1 MENQAA
7 LEAKETELQKKKKQ
21 TAELQH
27 ALEQAAEDK
36 AKAVASAENGE
47 SGLREHIKS
56 LKSLVGI
63 KNESIM
69 ALEEE
74 VSILRREDSEREAEK
89 KRQLNSAHAEAR
101 ELRERVQELE
111 ASLRELTAS
120 AQ

>member
-1 MENQAA
+1 MQR
-7 LEAKETELQKKKKQ
+7 
-21 TAELQH
+21 

-36 AKAVASAENGE
+36 AKAVASAESGE

-74 VSILRREDSEREAEK
+74 VGILRREDSERDADK
-89 KRQLNSAHAEAR
+89 KRQLNSATAEAR
-101 ELRERVQELE
+101 GLRERVHELE
-111 ASLRELTAS
+111 TELNT
-120 AQ
+120 